1 MKKENSYSHILKYTG
16 LLGGVQVLHILISVI
31 RNKVTAL
38 FIGSAGMGWSD
49 LFARTI
55 ELMASATNFGIG
67 FSAIRRLS
75 VLYETGDTT
84 RTGRYV
90 RLVRSW
96 VLLTGLFGMGV
107 TLLLSP
113 LLSLFATG
121 GIDRT
126 FQFALLS
133 PAILLA
139 TLLGGEI
146 AVLKG
151 THRLKPLAAASALSA
166 LAALLLTAPIYFRL
180 GADGILPVL
189 LATGTAV
196 FLIHLH
202 AATRLF
208 PYRVQLHPWRYL
220 RRGSHL
226 LRLGTA
232 YIAAGI
238 AGSGAEMLIRTV
250 LMKSNESQAG
260 LYAAGLT
267 LTVSYARFVF
277 VAMDAD
283 YFPRLSTL
291 MNDKKELSVAVNRQ
305 IDTLVLLM
313 TPVLLL
319 LALSLPLTVRI
330 LYTEE
335 FTAVIPMV
343 LCALPYMFFKA
354 VYSPL
359 SYLALSGGDSR
370 LYLAM
375 ELAYNAVLAAAVIT
389 GFRTAGL
396 AGAGIGLSLAN
407 LSDLLLILTF
417 YPRRYAVRLQGLTV
431 RRTLH
436 QFLLLTAGL
445 TCISRP
451 EAGWHWGGG
460 IGLTLLS
467 ATLSWQL
474 LKSETGLNGR
484 LRNLWKKVS
493 GKPAG
498 TKGETDVN

>member
-16 LLGGVQVLHILISVI
+16 LLGGVQVLHILISAC

-49 LFARTI
+49 LFARTV
-55 ELMASATNFGIG
+55 ELMAGATNFGIG

-75 VLYETGDTT
+75 VLYETGDMA

-96 VLLTGLFGMGV
+96 VLLTGLFGMGL
-107 TLLLSP
+107 TLLLAP

-121 GIDRT
+121 SPDRT
-126 FQFALLS
+126 VQFALLA

-151 THRLKPLAAASALSA
+151 THRLRPLAAASALSA
-166 LAALLLTAPIYFRL
+166 LATLLLTAPIYFRF
-180 GADGILPVL
+180 GAAGILPVL
-189 LATGTAV
+189 LSTGTAV

-208 PYRVQLHPWRYL
+208 PYRVRLHPWRYL

-250 LMKSNESQAG
+250 LMKNDESQAG

-283 YFPRLSTL
+283 YFPRLSAL
-291 MNDKKELSVAVNRQ
+291 MDDKKGLSVAVNRQ
-305 IDTLVLLM
+305 TDALVLLM

-319 LALSLPLTVRI
+319 LALSLPLVVRI

-370 LYLAM
+370 LYLVM

-389 GFRTAGL
+389 GFRAGGL

-417 YPRRYAVRLQGLTV
+417 YPRRYSVRLKALTV
-431 RRTLH
+431 RRTLR
-436 QFLLLTAGL
+436 QFLLLAAGL
-445 TCISRP
+445 VCISRP
-451 EAGWHWGGG
+451 EPEWHWGGG
-460 IGLTLLS
+460 CGFTLLS
-467 ATLSWQL
+467 AVLSWQL
-474 LKSETGLNGR
+474 LKSETGLNNR
-484 LRNLWKKVS
+484 LRSLWKKVPRNRQ
-493 GKPAG
+493 GRN
-498 TKGETDVN
+498 TER